1 MIGRGQDSLTHAPRY
16 DTIATILRKFG
27 ADMSVLDVGCG
38 EATLRARLPKN
49 TRYVGIERSGAAA
62 RIALKRTNSIDIIHT
77 PPRILT
83 RVASALTASCLMK
96 CFITL
101 MIQLVC

>member
-1 MIGRGQDSLTHAPRY
+1 
-16 DTIATILRKFG
+16 
-27 ADMSVLDVGCG
+27 MSVLDVGCG

-49 TRYVGIERSGAAA
+49 TIERSRAAA
-62 RIALKRTNSIDIIHT
+62 RIALKRTVSIDIIHT

-83 RVASALTASCLMK
+83 RAASALTASCLMK

-101 MIQLVC
+101 MIQVVC